1 MFLPRTAELN
11 RSDLADAY
19 DWPADRWV
27 RACMVVTG
35 DGSFVGPDGLSGSI
49 SSATDREVFNAC
61 RAMADVY
68 LVGAQTVLA
77 ERYRPAKAD
86 PRWRDTRLSRGQS
99 AAPRMAIV
107 SRRCDLNWRDPSF
120 TGSDEPPLVITS
132 ERSDPALRDQ
142 AKAAGCEVA
151 IAGAE
156 WLEPADILMSLAVRG
171 LTRITCEGGPMLLR
185 ELVRADLI
193 DELDL
198 TLSPTLTSA
207 PAPERTGAAVLRRMA
222 LAQLIED
229 AGFLFARYL
238 RQTPGSAVALD
249 RAAPGATG

>member
-1 MFLPRTAELN
+1 MLLPRSAELT
-11 RSDLADAY
+11 RSELADAY
-19 DWPADRWV
+19 GWPTDRWI

-61 RAMADVY
+61 RALADVY

-77 ERYRPAKAD
+77 EKYRPAKSD
-86 PRWRDTRLSRGQS
+86 PRWRDKRLSGGQS

-120 TGSDEPPLVITS
+120 RGSDEPPLVITS
-132 ERSDPALRDQ
+132 ARSDPALRDQ
-142 AKAAGCEVA
+142 ATAAGCEVA
-151 IAGAE
+151 IAGTE
-156 WLEPADILMSLAVRG
+156 WLEPADILTTLAERR

-185 ELVRADLI
+185 ELIRADLI

-198 TLSPTLTSA
+198 TLSPALSAA
-207 PAPERTGAAVLRRMA
+207 PAPERTGVAVLHRMQ

-229 AGFLFARYL
+229 AGFLFTRYL
-238 RQTPGSAVALD
+238 RQDPGSAGALD
-249 RAAPGATG
+249 RALAGATG